1 MAGPIVGPADT
12 DPGRVPS
19 RAAPAPPP
27 PRGPRLTWRQRLSV
41 ADVTWSPYLYIA
53 PFFILFGV
61 VGLFP
66 LLYTSYLSLFDRD
79 LLDVE
84 STFVGLANYATL
96 LGDAQFWNALVNT
109 ISIFALS
116 TGPQVV
122 IAVLLAALLN
132 SRLRMPTAW
141 RVGVLLPYVASLVA
155 LGIIFA
161 NLFGPNYG
169 LVNGML
175 ELLGLD
181 RIDWQANRFASHI
194 AIAIMVNWRWTGY
207 NALIV
212 LAAMKAIPRDIHEA
226 AMIDGAGAVR
236 RFVSVTLPLL
246 RPTLIF
252 VVVTSTIGGM
262 QIFTEPK
269 LFDALP
275 GSNNG
280 GSSNQFQTITL
291 YMYQMAFET
300 QHLGYASAI
309 AWVLFLL
316 IIVVALAN
324 FLLTRRLA
332 STGSIEGGS
341 R

>member
-1 MAGPIVGPADT
+1 M
-12 DPGRVPS
+12 
-19 RAAPAPPP
+19 
-27 PRGPRLTWRQRLSV
+27 
-41 ADVTWSPYLYIA
+41 DVKWSPYLYIA
-53 PFFILFGV
+53 PFFIVFGV

-79 LLDVE
+79 LLDLDG
-84 STFVGLANYATL
+84 TYIGFGNYTEL
-96 LGDAQFWNALVNT
+96 LQDSQFWNALVNT
-109 ISIFALS
+109 LSIFVLS

-122 IAVLLAALLN
+122 VAVGLAALLN
-132 SRLRMPTAW
+132 TRLRAPTGW
-141 RVGVLLPYVASLVA
+141 RVGVLLPYVVSLVA
-155 LGIIFA
+155 VGIIFA

-175 ELLGLD
+175 ELLGFD
-181 RIDWQANRFASHI
+181 RIDWQSNRFFSHL
-194 AIAIMVNWRWTGY
+194 AIATMVNWRWTGY

-212 LAAMKAIPRDIHEA
+212 LAAMKAIPKEIHEA
-226 AMIDGAGAVR
+226 ALIDGATAAR
-236 RFVSVTLPLL
+236 RFFSVTLPLL

-252 VVVTSTIGGM
+252 VVVTSTIGGL

-269 LFDALP
+269 LFDSMP

-291 YMYQMAFET
+291 YMYQTGFET
-300 QHLGYASAI
+300 QRLGYASAV

-316 IIVVALAN
+316 IIVIAVVN

-332 STGSIEGGS
+332 STGVEDD